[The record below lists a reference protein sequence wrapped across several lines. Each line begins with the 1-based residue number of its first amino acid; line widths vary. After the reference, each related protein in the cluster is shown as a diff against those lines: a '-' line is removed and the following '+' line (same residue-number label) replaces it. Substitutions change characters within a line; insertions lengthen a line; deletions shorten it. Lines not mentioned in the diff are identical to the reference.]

1 VPPASA
7 AAPSSEV
14 PEQALA
20 HERELSTALQQL
32 VDERTR
38 DVQRLRV
45 EVKQLRKNQT
55 ELRAA
60 LDRALA
66 TANAAGTAAAPSGIT
81 PGGAGAQP
89 SAEGAQAPS
98 TAAAAAAAAEQLR
111 HELEQQQARTKRLQS
126 DLAQEQQRR
135 TQVETELSRLKQE
148 TSSPPYGPAHASD
161 AELASA
167 KREVVELRTALD
179 RERATR
185 ERLAQDFQALQQRAD
200 AASAGT
206 QSANAENSELRAQLK
221 QLQEEKQKIT
231 DSFNRSLA
239 ESQQRTTALESQL
252 AQARTADNANTTP
265 AGQLSSIRAEN
276 SALRARLDEEHRRT
290 EELAAKLKVATRVT
304 DLIFK
309 MQAQKSTPAGR

>member
-7 AAPSSEV
+7 AAPSEA

-20 HERELSTALQQL
+20 HERELAAALQQL

-38 DVQRLRV
+38 DVQRLRT
-45 EVKQLRKNQT
+45 EIKQLRKDQT

-66 TANAAGTAAAPSGIT
+66 TANAGAAAAPSGIAAGNT
-81 PGGAGAQP
+81 GAQP

-98 TAAAAAAAAEQLR
+98 TAEAAAAAAAAEQMR
-111 HELEQQQARTKRLQS
+111 HDLEKQQATTKRLQS
-126 DLAQEQQRR
+126 ELTQEQQRR
-135 TQVETELSRLKQE
+135 AEVETELSRLKHE
-148 TSSPPYGPAHASD
+148 TSSPPYGPGHASD
-161 AELASA
+161 TELASA

-179 RERATR
+179 RERAAR

-200 AASAGT
+200 AASAGI
-206 QSANAENSELRAQLK
+206 QSANTENGELRAQLK
-221 QLQEEKQKIT
+221 QLEEEKQKIT
-231 DSFNRSLA
+231 ESFKRSLA
-239 ESQQRTTALESQL
+239 ESQQRSTELESQL
-252 AQARTADNANTTP
+252 AQARTADNADTTS
-265 AGQLSSIRAEN
+265 AGELSSIRAEN

-309 MQAQKSTPAGR
+309 MQAQGSRPAGR